1 LAKAILIVTEL
12 YQAPQTYIV
21 DILTSFYR
29 KVKVMSQCVEIN
41 ALYRDGAVLECEKMS
56 YKVIVVEV

>member
-1 LAKAILIVTEL
+1 VTERF
-12 YQAPQTYIV
+12 QAPQTHIV

-29 KVKVMSQCVEIN
+29 KVKEMRQCVEIN
-41 ALYRDGAVLECEKMS
+41 ALYRDGAVLECEKMP